1 MEVILLYNFRKQ
13 RRAEMCPGS
22 TIITDASEA
31 VFSNTSLLS
40 LPLLTFISDT
50 FPSVCCHHLIQIA

>member
-1 MEVILLYNFRKQ
+1 
-13 RRAEMCPGS
+13 MCPGS